1 MTTMNVRKYNAT
13 PARIRSSP
21 KEVALVLACIRLNDS
36 PNLSNPMDAIRMKT
50 EPRNNNMEV
59 SAVIK
64 QLFFYQVIFAPAG
77 HQ

>member
-1 MTTMNVRKYNAT
+1 
-13 PARIRSSP
+13 
-21 KEVALVLACIRLNDS
+21 
-36 PNLSNPMDAIRMKT
+36 MKT